1 MLIVLSP
8 LFVQLMHT
16 NHYKIVK
23 QLKSFKITIV
33 APTCFGLHKSSLR
46 IFFNVLLTVHF
57 SIFILVIN
65 QLYAQRFCFTTSIYR
80 SLYMFRAY
88 VLIIRRSKLHY
99 TASGINTPIGGRARS
114 M

>member
-1 MLIVLSP
+1 MDLESLNIIFIVAPCMLIVLSP

-65 QLYAQRFCFTTSIYR
+65 QLDAQNICFTISLFR
-80 SLYMFRAY
+80 SLYMFRARPPIG
-88 VLIIRRSKLHY
+88 VLIPE
-99 TASGINTPIGGRARS
+99 AV
-114 M
+114 